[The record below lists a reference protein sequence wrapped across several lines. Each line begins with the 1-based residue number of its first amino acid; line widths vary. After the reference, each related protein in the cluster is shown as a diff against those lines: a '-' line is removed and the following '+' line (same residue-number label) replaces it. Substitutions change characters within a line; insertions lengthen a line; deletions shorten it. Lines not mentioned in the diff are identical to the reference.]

1 MEILEEEE
9 WGGGVEREREECHYR
24 EEILKGGG
32 GREREKGPYL
42 PSLSPLFAILYS
54 PFPAEMPDTQAMHLK
69 TK

>member
-1 MEILEEEE
+1 M
-9 WGGGVEREREECHYR
+9 GGGGGGERERGMPLQR
-24 EEILKGGG
+24 GDFKGG

-54 PFPAEMPDTQAMHLK
+54 PFPPEMPDTQAMHLK

>member
-1 MEILEEEE
+1 M
-9 WGGGVEREREECHYR
+9 EREREECHYR
-24 EEILKGGG
+24 EEILKGG

-54 PFPAEMPDTQAMHLK
+54 PFPPEMPDTQAMHLK